1 MIFARILDV
10 SLQKQS
16 FADVLQNKCSQKF
29 CVFYRKAP
37 VLESLSYK
45 AAGLQPWHFI
55 KKRLQHRCFAVKFSE
70 FSGVFL
76 QNTSD
81 GCFSLCLKCIRNL
94 SILILCVFSKRK
106 SLLNQHLLYL
116 FQKNYKS
123 MATFAYLNW
132 VTTVPYWSLA
142 NFYMW
147 YLVCVSLINIFRFS
161 ACRVCPKLI
170 NQGMVMK
177 PTVLIPWKQYL
188 LTFDYKPA

>member
-1 MIFARILDV
+1 MIFARILDA

-55 KKRLQHRCFAVKFSE
+55 KKRLQHRCFAVKFLE

-81 GCFSLCLKCIRNL
+81 GCFSFCLKCVRNL
-94 SILILCVFSKRK
+94 SILILCMFSKRN
-106 SLLNQHLLYL
+106 SLLYL
-116 FQKNYKS
+116 FQKNYTS
-123 MATFAYLNW
+123 MATFVYLNW
-132 VTTVPYWSLA
+132 LTTVPYWSLA

-147 YLVCVSLINIFRFS
+147 YLVCVSLINIFRFT

-188 LTFDYKPA
+188 LTFYYKPA